1 MNKNY
6 LQVFIITMGGDHT
19 HLTHEQKMKRIR
31 ACAVKI
37 KKNNIIIRAQ
47 QNTYGQTFWE
57 KAKLDPKFDE
67 IFDQNTKSSI
77 HAFYKKH
84 KEEIMER
91 VKILKIADQKQTV
104 QMKRMSHLEV
114 KMFMN
119 KERVVVRIKRLEA
132 LKDINKCMKQDNQAD
147 IEEKIHEANK
157 VQKALKNI
165 KGEYFE
171 SYFKDIMDDIKAKKC
186 IKSEYF
192 ETYFKD
198 IMEDIKVKSEGNA

>member
-1 MNKNY
+1 
-6 LQVFIITMGGDHT
+6 MGGDHT

-84 KEEIMER
+84 KEEIIER
-91 VKILKIADQKQTV
+91 VKFLRIADQEQTV
-104 QMKRMSHLEV
+104 QLKRSS
-114 KMFMN
+114 
-119 KERVVVRIKRLEA
+119 
-132 LKDINKCMKQDNQAD
+132 
-147 IEEKIHEANK
+147 KI
-157 VQKALKNI
+157 
-165 KGEYFE
+165 G
-171 SYFKDIMDDIKAKKC
+171 S
-186 IKSEYF
+186 
-192 ETYFKD
+192 
-198 IMEDIKVKSEGNA
+198 